1 MGDSWNHDLL
11 MEKISYPKE
20 GLEHPVCIKGK
31 RSAPP
36 EDCGGVG
43 GYEKFLKA
51 FRNPRHPD
59 HESMLQRARE
69 SFDPNKCDLE
79 EINRLLCRVR

>member
-1 MGDSWNHDLL
+1 
-11 MEKISYPKE
+11 MEKISHPKE
-20 GLEHPVCIKGK
+20 GLEHPICIKRK

-43 GYEKFLKA
+43 GYEEFLKE

-59 HESMLQRARE
+59 HESMLQWAGDG
-69 SFDPNKCDLE
+69 FDPE
-79 EINRLLCRVR
+79 M